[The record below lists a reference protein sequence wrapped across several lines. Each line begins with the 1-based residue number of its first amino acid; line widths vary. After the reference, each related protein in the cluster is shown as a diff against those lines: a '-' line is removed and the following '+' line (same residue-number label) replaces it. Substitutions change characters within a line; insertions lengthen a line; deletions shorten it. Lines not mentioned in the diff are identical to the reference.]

1 MVHPLDALGNSV
13 RRDILRKLRRGPL
26 SVGEL
31 ADRLPVS
38 RPAVSRHLRLLDAA
52 GLVESRSEGTRS
64 VYAVR
69 LAGFASVRA
78 YVDEFWDVAL
88 TRLQALARK

>member
-1 MVHPLDALGNSV
+1 MVHPLDALGNPV

-26 SVGEL
+26 SVGQL
-31 ADRLPVS
+31 AAGLPVS

-52 GLVESRSEGTRS
+52 GLVEVTNEGTRS

-69 LAGFASVRA
+69 VAGFASVRT
-78 YVDEFWDVAL
+78 YIDEFWDVAL
-88 TRLQALARK
+88 HRLQALARK